1 MTTVSVARETRS
13 MRQQEL
19 NDRTQKIIKFYCF
32 NVLVIALLF
41 FSPSLAADESITQ
54 EAEQPSERKVEIDS
68 FQGPVLQEVVIPE
81 FPPNRLIEG
90 EESWV
95 QVNFMVDSE
104 GTPYEIV
111 VTDSIGHSS
120 FKNAAIRA
128 VKKWKY
134 QPAIYNGEK
143 IDAGARHKIVFQLPD
158 QPKGA
163 SDRFVKIQNALR
175 KAVAEADKENA
186 DRYLKMLENDR
197 RLTLYE
203 DAFFNFAKYEYMS
216 KWGNEDQ
223 QLDALNRA
231 IANES
236 SDKYLPADVYL
247 YAMGKRL
254 PLLLKKRD
262 YLTAY
267 LSYVILSREELD
279 EAAHS
284 NLEAVG
290 KALQELKDNQKAYDL
305 VATIDDSASWNI
317 GLWKDEFWFEDVEG
331 HIVELK
337 LRCHRDMEIIRF
349 EPEVKYKIEKRFGGC
364 FLEVLGDKGTTFRLF
379 QS

>member
-1 MTTVSVARETRS
+1 M
-13 MRQQEL
+13 
-19 NDRTQKIIKFYCF
+19 DRTERVHRNLGFSGAYLCVF
-32 NVLVIALLF
+32 ALL
-41 FSPSLAADESITQ
+41 SLSIDAETDESATQ
-54 EAEQPSERKVEIDS
+54 DANQPTKPTVEIDS
-68 FQGPVLQEVVIPE
+68 FQGPVLLDVVVPE
-81 FPPNRLIEG
+81 YPPNRLIEG

-95 QVNFMVDSE
+95 HVNFMVDSE
-104 GTPYEIV
+104 GKPYEIV
-111 VTDSIGHSS
+111 VTDSIGHNS

-128 VKKWKY
+128 VQKWKY

-163 SDRFVKIQNALR
+163 SERFVKIQNALR
-175 KAVAEADKENA
+175 KAVAEDDKANA

-216 KWGNEDQ
+216 KWGSEDQ

-247 YAMGKRL
+247 FAMGKRL
-254 PLLLKKRD
+254 PVLLKKRD
-262 YLTAY
+262 YLAAY

-331 HIVELK
+331 RIVELK
-337 LRCHRDMEIIRF
+337 LRCYRDMEIIRF
-349 EPEVKYKIEKRFGGC
+349 EPGVKYKIEKHFDAC
-364 FLEVLGDKGTTFRLF
+364 FLEVLGDKGTSFRLF